1 MMRIAID
8 AMGGDYAPTEIIAGG
23 LDWARQSGEEVIFVG
38 QEEII
43 KKELQAFDYKQEKIS
58 IVHASQVVEM
68 DEAPAVALRR
78 KRDSSIVIAT
88 KLVKEGQAEAVVSCG
103 STGAQMAA
111 AIFILGRLE
120 GIERP
125 PVITSLPSITDQ
137 PTLLIDVGAN
147 VDCKPEQL
155 LQFGQL
161 GSVYARVIKGI
172 ENPRVGLLNNGEE
185 ESKGN
190 KLALKSYQLLKEQ
203 SGIDFIG
210 NVEGRDLFGDSCDVV
225 VCDGFTGNVVIKSLE
240 GVSEYLSRACYEEL
254 GKLPSIFASLDY
266 SNVGGAPLMGVTGI
280 SVVCHGSS
288 KREAVLNGICEAQNC
303 VKNDLVIQQKLAL
316 GETM

>member
-1 MMRIAID
+1 MRIAID

-266 SNVGGAPLMGVTGI
+266 SNVGGAPLMGVAGI

-303 VKNDLVIQQKLAL
+303 VKNDLVNQQKLAL